1 MKKIIL
7 ILVTLYVIIVA
18 GFLLKT
24 TKKPQ
29 KSTKIII
36 VTTIF
41 PVYDVARNIAGDE
54 AHVIM
59 LLPPGVEPHTFEPK
73 PQDIATIS
81 NADLFIYTGKN
92 MEPWAEKI
100 LKGIKNTRLIIVD
113 SSQNI
118 PLISAN
124 QRDNKNEEKYD
135 PHIWLDFQNIK
146 IMANNVLQGLK
157 KIDPSHADLYKKN
170 AQEYSDKLSSLD
182 NKFKKTLA
190 TCKKKEVVY
199 GGHYAFGYMAKRYGI
214 VYKAVQGF
222 LPESEPSMKDLSDMI
237 AFIKKNNV
245 DYVYYEELSSP
256 KIAQTIAN
264 ETHTQLLLLNAAH
277 SISKKDIENGTS
289 FISIMERNLL
299 NLKRGLECI

>member
-1 MKKIIL
+1 M
-7 ILVTLYVIIVA
+7 
-18 GFLLKT
+18 
-24 TKKPQ
+24 
-29 KSTKIII
+29 
-36 VTTIF
+36 
-41 PVYDVARNIAGDE
+41 YDVARNIAGDE